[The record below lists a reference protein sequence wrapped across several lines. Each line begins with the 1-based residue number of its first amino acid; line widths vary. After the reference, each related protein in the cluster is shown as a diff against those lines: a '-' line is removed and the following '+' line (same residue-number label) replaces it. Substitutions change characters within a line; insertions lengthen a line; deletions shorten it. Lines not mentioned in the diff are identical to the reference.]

1 MIAVLITLALNIAV
15 ALAFLY
21 FGANPATA
29 WFTFLA
35 LCGLAGLAEIG
46 RNVDIMR
53 DQLNGIA
60 QDKLDRMLRPK

>member
-1 MIAVLITLALNIAV
+1 MIHVLITLGFNVVV

-21 FGANPATA
+21 FGASPATA

-35 LCGLAGLAEIG
+35 LCGLAGVAEIG

-60 QDKLDRMLRPK
+60 QGRLDAMMRPK

>member
-1 MIAVLITLALNIAV
+1 MIYVLITLGFNIAV

-21 FGANPATA
+21 FGASPATS

-35 LCGLAGLAEIG
+35 LCGFAGIAEIG

-53 DQLNGIA
+53 DQLNAIA
-60 QDKLDRMLRPK
+60 QGNLDAILRNK